1 VSTDILILDDF
12 ALDAMD
18 PTESRDIYEV
28 ILDRH
33 QQRST
38 VITSNRSPDEWLSV
52 MAGPLRA
59 QSAIDRLI
67 NNAYE
72 LVIEGEFYRRNQK
85 PRIIDPPDSSD
96 PAPVEGLDRMKVRT
110 AAPMRIATRFQGRS
124 RRSAEYEIERIT
136 VIAPTTLARGPMAP
150 CSRHE

>member
-1 VSTDILILDDF
+1 LDT
-12 ALDAMD
+12 MD

-52 MAGPLRA
+52 MADPLRA

-72 LVIEGEFYRRNQK
+72 LVIEGESYRRNQK
-85 PRIIDPPDSSD
+85 PKIKGETP
-96 PAPVEGLDRMKVRT
+96 
-110 AAPMRIATRFQGRS
+110 
-124 RRSAEYEIERIT
+124 
-136 VIAPTTLARGPMAP
+136 
-150 CSRHE
+150 